1 MTFKNWIHF
10 FEFPAEIQE
19 NGKFFFYETLSFP
32 DAEISFSFG
41 LKNRK
46 FYSDGK
52 SKDKKNPI
60 YAGNGFS
67 FLEGESSKDSKK
79 FREYWE
85 TENN

>member
-1 MTFKNWIHF
+1 
-10 FEFPAEIQE
+10 
-19 NGKFFFYETLSFP
+19 
-32 DAEISFSFG
+32 

-79 FREYWE
+79 FREY
-85 TENN
+85 